1 MKRHLPLIALL
12 TLALALPVAAQVV
25 VAPRI
30 QVHVNGTWIGVSVL
44 DVTEER
50 VKELKLKEERGVE
63 VVTVAGDG
71 PAQKAGLKEHDVILE
86 YNGTRVEG
94 VDQFKRM
101 VSETPAGRSAKL
113 QISRD
118 GATQTVSVKIE
129 ERASGLRHGSDGN
142 ANSWAFSMPPTTPP
156 MPPSPPSPRAPRVP
170 RALIP
175 GWNGNLGD
183 FLDGFG
189 FWDDSPRLGI
199 EGEEIGGQ
207 LGEYFGV
214 PESRGV
220 LVREVTGG
228 SAAEK
233 AGLKAGDVITKVSGK
248 PVRSMSDLREAIRD
262 GAGKSVQHGT
272 VCDDCKRDMSLTVIR
287 NKKEINLN
295 VTVEHAENRGGDRV

>member
-12 TLALALPVAAQVV
+12 TLAMALPVAAQVV

-44 DVTEER
+44 DVTEDR

-118 GATQTVSVKIE
+118 GVTQTLSVKIE
-129 ERASGLRHGSDGN
+129 ERASTLRHGSDGN
-142 ANSWAFSMPPTTPP
+142 ANSWAFSMPPLPSL
-156 MPPSPPSPRAPRVP
+156 PSPPAPPRTP

-175 GWNGNLGD
+175 GWNGDLGS

-214 PESRGV
+214 PESKGV
-220 LVREVTGG
+220 LVREVTAG

-248 PVRSMSDLREAIRD
+248 PVRTMSDLREAIRD
-262 GAGKSVQHGT
+262 GAGKSVQRGT
-272 VCDDCKRDMSLTVIR
+272 VCNDCKRDLSLTVIR

-295 VTVEHAENRGGDRV
+295 VTVEHAENRSGDRV

>member
-1 MKRHLPLIALL
+1 MRKHIPLIALL
-12 TLALALPVAAQVV
+12 TLAMSLPLAAQVV

-44 DVTEER
+44 DVTEDR

-63 VVTVAGDG
+63 VVTVAPDG

-101 VSETPAGRSAKL
+101 VSETPSGRSAKL

-118 GATQTVSVKIE
+118 GAMQTVSVKIE
-129 ERASGLRHGSDGN
+129 ERASTLRHSPDGS
-142 ANSWAFSMPPTTPP
+142 ANSWAFSMPPTAPP
-156 MPPSPPSPRAPRVP
+156 MPPSPPSPRTPRAP

-175 GWNGNLGD
+175 GWNGDLGD
-183 FLDGFG
+183 FFDGFG

-214 PESRGV
+214 PESKGV
-220 LVREVTGG
+220 LVREVTSGG
-228 SAAEK
+228 AAEK

-248 PVRSMSDLREAIRD
+248 PVRTMSDLREAIRD
-262 GAGKSVQHGT
+262 SAGKSVQHGT
-272 VCDDCKRDMSLTVIR
+272 VCNDCKRDLSLTVIR
-287 NKKEINLN
+287 NKKEINLT
-295 VTVEHAENRGGDRV
+295 VTVEHAENRNGDRV